1 MAVKIKD
8 RKTSDW
14 KKLEK
19 ELKEL
24 SGMEVRVGFQR
35 DKKYYPQRKTKKK
48 NQEDEQEKKDEQKK
62 EEEEEIDVCDVAI
75 CNELGVPSKNIP
87 SRPFLRKSVDENK
100 EEIETFLK
108 LQAKRVMNGV
118 PAEKILKE
126 TGDFQ
131 AKLIQK
137 KIENGSYEE
146 NKEATIKRKK
156 GSDKP
161 LIDTGT
167 MRQSVHYVIE
177 KKGNRKE

>member
-24 SGMEVRVGFQR
+24 CGMEVRVGFQR
-35 DKKYYPQRKTKKK
+35 DKKYYPPRKTKKK
-48 NQEDEQEKKDEQKK
+48 NQEDEQEKKDEKK
-62 EEEEEIDVCDVAI
+62 KKEIDVCDVAAW
-75 CNELGVPSKNIP
+75 NELGVPSKNIP

-100 EEIETFLK
+100 EKIEAFLK

-118 PAEKILKE
+118 PAADVLKK
-126 TGDFQ
+126 TGAFQ
-131 AKLIQK
+131 VRLIRE
-137 KIENGSYEE
+137 KIENGSYEA
-146 NKEATIKRKK
+146 NADATIEKK

-161 LIDTGT
+161 LIDTGR

>member
-24 SGMEVRVGFQR
+24 CGMEVRVGFQR
-35 DKKYYPQRKTKKK
+35 DKEYYPPRKTKKENK
-48 NQEDEQEKKDEQKK
+48 EDGKEKKDEQKQ
-62 EEEEEIDVCDVAI
+62 EEKKIDVCDVAAW
-75 CNELGVPSKNIP
+75 NELGVPSKNIP

-100 EEIETFLK
+100 EKIEAFLT
-108 LQAKRVMNGV
+108 LQAKRVVNGV
-118 PAEKILKE
+118 PAADVLKE
-126 TGDFQ
+126 TGAFQ
-131 AKLIQK
+131 VSLIQE
-137 KIENGSYEE
+137 KIKNGSYEE
-146 NKEATIKRKK
+146 NKEATIKRK

-161 LIDTGT
+161 LIDTGR